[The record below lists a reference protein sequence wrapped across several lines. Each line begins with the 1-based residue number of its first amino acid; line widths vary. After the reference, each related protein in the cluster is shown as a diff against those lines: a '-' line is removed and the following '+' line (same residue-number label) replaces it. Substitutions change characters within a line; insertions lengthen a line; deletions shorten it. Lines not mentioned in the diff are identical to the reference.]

1 MNNVFGRN
9 KGRARNA
16 LDRSDARV
24 KDWQLI
30 SGVLLFILIAQMVI
44 SAVRQNDIT
53 VHIPPDLSAGAQFD
67 SNTIPKPNVYLFASE
82 VVRSINYWKTNGDKE
97 MPDNLNRYAC
107 YISENVKS
115 EQIALHA
122 LRVSDGQSANRTRR
136 LSEITDLKDVEGSVS
151 SVGAGIWDVDLDL
164 RLIESL
170 EGTQVKDHALRY
182 RVRVA
187 ADNSGSVCNPFN
199 MRITAINQPLR
210 IEFEGGEE

>member
-1 MNNVFGRN
+1 MLAIF
-9 KGRARNA
+9 
-16 LDRSDARV
+16 
-24 KDWQLI
+24 
-30 SGVLLFILIAQMVI
+30 
-44 SAVRQNDIT
+44 
-53 VHIPPDLSAGAQFD
+53 LS
-67 SNTIPKPNVYLFASE
+67 
-82 VVRSINYWKTNGDKE
+82 
-97 MPDNLNRYAC
+97 
-107 YISENVKS
+107 VKS
-115 EQIALHA
+115 EQLALHA

-210 IEFEGGEE
+210 IEFEGGEQ